1 MPDLHKHTSGQTGH
15 LIGIY
20 MKRTAVGLLF
30 IAGVLALLVAS
41 VDPAAEA
48 LAQGGQK
55 VGLVVRFGN
64 GSVFTDCID
73 YTGPG
78 MTGEDVLDGSGL
90 LIVKDSSY
98 GLGAAICKI
107 RNDGCDY
114 PNPDSCFCECTGD
127 PPCLYWAYY
136 HLDQQEGQWVYSGM
150 GASWHS
156 VQPGDVEGWAWGNGE
171 VGGSDVEPPLATFE
185 ELCAPPTATPTRTPR
200 PSPPVVEFTADPQ
213 DIVAGGCSTL
223 RWMVDNGEVVAL
235 DGEGVRPD
243 DARYVC
249 PPETHTF
256 ELLVL
261 NAAGEFDYEVT
272 ISVRQPTA
280 TPYPAAT
287 HASPPTPTSRA
298 TSPPPPPTE
307 TPTTEQSEAR
317 TSPPSTPRP
326 TVVAMLS
333 TATPAVAQEQTAV
346 EPEPQNAAIAQPT
359 MPATASEEAPDET
372 VGLDRILLLLGVGA
386 GTLGFGTVAF
396 AATVILLLAIYF
408 RARAQF

>member
-1 MPDLHKHTSGQTGH
+1 VPDLHKHTSGQTGH
-15 LIGIY
+15 LVGIY

-41 VDPAAEA
+41 VDPAAQA
-48 LAQGGQK
+48 MAQGSQK
-55 VGLVVRFGN
+55 VGLVVKFGD
-64 GSVFTDCID
+64 GTVFTDCID

-90 LIVKDSSY
+90 SLVKDLSY

-107 RNDGCDY
+107 QQDGCNY
-114 PNPDSCFCECTGD
+114 PQEHCFCQCEGAACE
-127 PPCLYWAYY
+127 YWAYY
-136 HLDQQEGQWVYSGM
+136 HLDQQKGEWVYSGM
-150 GASWHS
+150 GASWNT
-156 VQPGDVEGWAWGNGE
+156 VQAGDVEGWAWGNGE

-185 ELCAPPTATPTRTPR
+185 ELCGPPTATPTRTPR
-200 PSPPVVEFTADPQ
+200 PSPPVVEFTADPE

-298 TSPPPPPTE
+298 TSPPRPPTG
-307 TPTTEQSEAR
+307 TPTAEQPEAR

-333 TATPAVAQEQTAV
+333 TATPA
-346 EPEPQNAAIAQPT
+346 EPEPQDAAIAQPT
-359 MPATASEEAPDET
+359 IPTTASEEAPDET
-372 VGLDRILLLLGVGA
+372 VGLDGILLLLGVGA

-396 AATVILLLAIYF
+396 AATVILLLAIYL